1 MATTDTKR
9 RTLTKGALWAAP
21 IIVASAAVPV
31 YAASPTSCD
40 EYVLN
45 GSFLVNAVSRS
56 DGVTGEKL
64 TYVDPASGVFGFS
77 ALPVNGS
84 VTTMTVTLPL
94 NLKFADS
101 GDGQW
106 TYSSDMTTA
115 TYIGPAITETYN
127 DETGE
132 GYFLELLIEPDFE
145 KIDPINPGLYPVTIS
160 FNASCTG
167 GVMLEKSNENQIR
180 Q

>member
-1 MATTDTKR
+1 MN
-9 RTLTKGALWAAP
+9 
-21 IIVASAAVPV
+21 S
-31 YAASPTSCD
+31 
-40 EYVLN
+40 
-45 GSFLVNAVSRS
+45 SFLVNAVSQS
-56 DGVTGEKL
+56 NEITGEKL

-115 TYIGPAITETYN
+115 THIGPAITETYN

-132 GYFLELLIEPDFE
+132 WYFLELLIEPDFE
-145 KIDPINPGLYPVTIS
+145 KIDPIDPGLYPVTIP
-160 FNASCTG
+160 FNATCTG
-167 GVMLEKSNENQIR
+167 TVMLEKSNKNLIR